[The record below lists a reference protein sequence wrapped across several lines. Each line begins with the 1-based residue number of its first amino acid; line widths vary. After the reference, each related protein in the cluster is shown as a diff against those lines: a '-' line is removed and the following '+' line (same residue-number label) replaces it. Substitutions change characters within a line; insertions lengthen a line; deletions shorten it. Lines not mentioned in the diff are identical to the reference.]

1 MAVAARQRSA
11 RRGLTPGGAYVPER
25 NLGDT
30 ERLASGALGSA
41 FVLWGAK
48 RGGLAGGL
56 ALLAGAALVGRGATG
71 YCPVAAQFG
80 PNPGER
86 HVAKKLGWSTAA
98 AVTRAVTI
106 AKPPAEVYR
115 FFRDFSNLPTFMR
128 HVERIDVLD
137 DKRSHWVVR
146 APLGR
151 TVEWD
156 AIVTDDRP
164 DERIAWTS
172 AEGADVR
179 NTGAVEFL
187 RAPGD
192 RGTEVRAT
200 IAYEPPAG
208 QAGRI
213 FAKLWGEEPGKQAH
227 DDLRRLKQFLETGE
241 VPTPALRRAD
251 AESAAPDTA

>member
-1 MAVAARQRSA
+1 MAVARQRSA
-11 RRGLTPGGAYVPER
+11 GGSLALGDLGVPMQ
-25 NLGDT
+25 NLGQT
-30 ERLASGALGSA
+30 ERLASGALA
-41 FVLWGAK
+41 AAVVLWGAR
-48 RGGLAGGL
+48 RGGWAGGL
-56 ALLAGAALVGRGATG
+56 ALLAGAALAGRGITG
-71 YCPVAAQFG
+71 YCPVSAQLG

-86 HVAKKLGWSTAA
+86 QVAKKLGWSTAA
-98 AVTRAVTI
+98 AVTRSVTI

-137 DKRSHWVVR
+137 DQRSHWVVR
-146 APLGR
+146 APFGR

-164 DERIAWTS
+164 DELIAWKS

>member
-1 MAVAARQRSA
+1 MAVARHIST
-11 RRGLTPGGAYVPER
+11 GGSLTLGSAYVPEQ

-30 ERLASGALGSA
+30 ERLASGALGGA
-41 FVLWGAK
+41 AVLWGAK
-48 RGGLAGGL
+48 HGGLAGVL
-56 ALLAGAALVGRGATG
+56 AALAGAALVGRGATG
-71 YCPVAAQFG
+71 YCPVAARLG

-86 HVAKKLGWSTAA
+86 HVARKLGWSSAA
-98 AVTRAVTI
+98 AVTRSVTI

-115 FFRDFSNLPTFMR
+115 FFRDFNNLPSFMR

-146 APLGR
+146 APFGR
-151 TVEWD
+151 TVELD

-164 DERIAWTS
+164 DERIAWKS
-172 AEGADVR
+172 ADGADVR

-187 RAPGD
+187 PAPGD

-208 QAGRI
+208 QAGRL

-251 AESAAPDTA
+251 AESAAPDSA

>member
-1 MAVAARQRSA
+1 MAVARQRSA
-11 RRGLTPGGAYVPER
+11 RRGLTPGGAYVPQQ

-30 ERLASGALGSA
+30 ERWASGALG
-41 FVLWGAK
+41 GALALLGVR
-48 RGGLAGGL
+48 RGGPGGAL
-56 ALLAGAALVGRGATG
+56 ALLAGMALAGRGITG
-71 YCPVAAQFG
+71 YCPLAARLG

-86 HVAKKLGWSTAA
+86 HVAKKLGWSSAA

-137 DKRSHWVVR
+137 EKRSHWVVR
-146 APLGR
+146 APFGR

-156 AIVTDDRP
+156 AIVTEDRP
-164 DERIAWTS
+164 DERIAWKS

>member
-1 MAVAARQRSA
+1 MVAMARQRSA
-11 RRGLTPGGAYVPER
+11 RGSLTPGGAYVPER
-25 NLGDT
+25 NLGSA
-30 ERLASGALGSA
+30 ERLASGALGGA
-41 FVLWGAK
+41 AVLWGAK
-48 RGGLAGGL
+48 NGGLGGVL

-71 YCPVAAQFG
+71 YCPVSARLG

-98 AVTRAVTI
+98 AVTRSVTI
-106 AKPPAEVYR
+106 AKPAGEVYR
-115 FFRDFSNLPTFMR
+115 FFRDFSNLPSFMR

-164 DERIAWTS
+164 DELIAWKS

-187 RAPGD
+187 PAPGD

-213 FAKLWGEEPGKQAH
+213 LAKLWGEEPGKQAH

-241 VPTPALRRAD
+241 VPTPALRQAD
-251 AESAAPDTA
+251 AEAAAPDTA

>member
-1 MAVAARQRSA
+1 
-11 RRGLTPGGAYVPER
+11 
-25 NLGDT
+25 
-30 ERLASGALGSA
+30 
-41 FVLWGAK
+41 
-48 RGGLAGGL
+48 
-56 ALLAGAALVGRGATG
+56 
-71 YCPVAAQFG
+71 
-80 PNPGER
+80 
-86 HVAKKLGWSTAA
+86 
-98 AVTRAVTI
+98 
-106 AKPPAEVYR
+106 
-115 FFRDFSNLPTFMR
+115 
-128 HVERIDVLD
+128 
-137 DKRSHWVVR
+137 VVR

-164 DERIAWTS
+164 DELIAWKS

-187 RAPGD
+187 PAPGD

-213 FAKLWGEEPGKQAH
+213 LAKLWGEEPGKQAH

-251 AESAAPDTA
+251 AESAAPDAA

>member
-1 MAVAARQRSA
+1 MAVARQRSA
-11 RRGLTPGGAYVPER
+11 GRSLTPGGAYVPDR

-41 FVLWGAK
+41 VVLWGAK

-71 YCPVAAQFG
+71 YCPVAARFG

-98 AVTRAVTI
+98 AVTRAVTV

-137 DKRSHWVVR
+137 DRRSHWVVR
-146 APLGR
+146 APFGR

-156 AIVTDDRP
+156 AVVTDDRP
-164 DERIAWTS
+164 DELIAWKS

-213 FAKLWGEEPGKQAH
+213 LAKLWGEEPGKQAH

-251 AESAAPDTA
+251 AEAAAPDTA

>member
-1 MAVAARQRSA
+1 MAVALQRSA
-11 RRGLTPGGAYVPER
+11 RSGLTPGGAYVPER

-30 ERLASGALGSA
+30 ERWASGALGGA

-48 RGGLAGGL
+48 RGGLGGAL
-56 ALLAGAALVGRGATG
+56 AVLAGTALVGRGATG
-71 YCPVAAQFG
+71 YCPVAARLG

-98 AVTRAVTI
+98 AVTRSVTI

-115 FFRDFSNLPTFMR
+115 FFRDFSNLPRFMR

-137 DKRSHWVVR
+137 DTRSHWVVR

-156 AIVTDDRP
+156 AIVTEDRP
-164 DERIAWTS
+164 DERIAWKS

-208 QAGRI
+208 QAGRLL
-213 FAKLWGEEPGKQAH
+213 AKLWGEEPGKQAH

-241 VPTPALRRAD
+241 IPTPALRRAD
-251 AESAAPDTA
+251 AEAAAPDTA

>member
-1 MAVAARQRSA
+1 MAVAARQRSG
-11 RRGLTPGGAYVPER
+11 RGSLTPGGAYVPEQ
-25 NLGDT
+25 NLGET
-30 ERLASGALGSA
+30 ERWASGALGSA

-48 RGGLAGGL
+48 RGGLAGVLG
-56 ALLAGAALVGRGATG
+56 ALVGAALVGRGATG
-71 YCPVAAQFG
+71 YCPVAAQLG

-98 AVTRAVTI
+98 AVTRSVTI
-106 AKPPAEVYR
+106 GKPPAEVYR
-115 FFRDFSNLPTFMR
+115 FFRDFSNLPRFMR

-137 DKRSHWVVR
+137 DTRSHWVVR

-156 AIVTDDRP
+156 AIVTEDRP
-164 DERIAWTS
+164 DERIAWKS

>member
-1 MAVAARQRSA
+1 MAMARNRSA
-11 RRGLTPGGAYVPER
+11 SGSLALGGPGMPTP
-25 NLGDT
+25 NLGET
-30 ERLASGALGSA
+30 ERLASGALGA
-41 FVLWGAK
+41 GVVLWGAK
-48 RGGLAGGL
+48 RGGLMGGL

-71 YCPVAAQFG
+71 YCPVAERFA

-86 HVAKKLGWSTAA
+86 LVAKKLGWSTAA
-98 AVTRAVTI
+98 AVTRSVTI
-106 AKPPAEVYR
+106 GKPPAEVYR

-128 HVERIDVLD
+128 HVERIHVLD
-137 DKRSHWVVR
+137 DQHSHWVVR

-156 AIVTDDRP
+156 AIVTEDRP
-164 DERIAWTS
+164 DERIAWKS

-208 QAGRI
+208 QAGRLI
-213 FAKLWGEEPGKQAH
+213 AKLWGEEPGKQAH

>member
-1 MAVAARQRSA
+1 MAVARQRSA
-11 RRGLTPGGAYVPER
+11 RGSLTPGGAYVPER

-41 FVLWGAK
+41 VVLWGAK

-115 FFRDFSNLPTFMR
+115 FFRDFNNLPTFMR

-137 DKRSHWVVR
+137 DQRSHWVVR

-164 DERIAWTS
+164 DERIAWRS

-251 AESAAPDTA
+251 AEAAAPDTA